1 MSYLLTAQLNLRI
14 EGLGV
19 FNVDVLIVVVVFVSM
34 TGSFVSTFVV
44 DLAFNSELLS
54 FFNSLLGFVDFSLSD
69 LAVSFVS
76 PHGVGS
82 EIFSS
87 SVEPG
92 LIRDVLN
99 GSSGVV
105 IRDFHSGLVLKSVDG
120 LDLSEESLLFLK
132 FIKGPSGADF
142 EDFSTGI
149 GAVSLSVDDFASLE
163 GLDGSHA
170 TSGELISGEDEVRVA
185 SRGEIFNLPSFLLG
199 FIV

>member
-19 FNVDVLIVVVVFVSM
+19 FNVNVLIVIVVFISM
-34 TGSFVSTFVV
+34 TGSFVGSFVM
-44 DLAFNSELLS
+44 DFASSGLLS
-54 FFNSLLGFVDFSLSD
+54 FFDSLLGFVDFSLSD

-99 GSSGVV
+99 ASSGVV
-105 IRDFHSGLVLKSVDG
+105 VRDFHGRLVLESVDG
-120 LDLSEESLLFLK
+120 LNLSEESLLFLK
-132 FIKGPSGADF
+132 FIEGPGGADF
-142 EDFSTGI
+142 EDFSAGI
-149 GAVSLSVDDFASLE
+149 GAVSLSVDNFASLE
-163 GLDGSHA
+163 GLDASHA
-170 TSGELISGEDEVRVA
+170 TSGELISGENEVRVA